1 MEGFPYQ
8 EEKRL
13 CLVQMQLFLHIVD
26 LWLGE
31 SRDKE
36 SLEYRL
42 IIVGFYLNLIL
53 VEKVYLKHLKS
64 NKLTVQVV
72 WLLSKGGKR
81 SGCRPHL
88 CYFLNPV
95 YCYACLHCLDSL
107 C

>member
-31 SRDKE
+31 PRDKE

-53 VEKVYLKHLKS
+53 VEKV
-64 NKLTVQVV
+64 
-72 WLLSKGGKR
+72 
-81 SGCRPHL
+81 
-88 CYFLNPV
+88 
-95 YCYACLHCLDSL
+95 
-107 C
+107 